1 MPNYCTNKVEISGK
15 PETVKEL
22 LAFIKSPASDID
34 FSKVIPYPEE
44 YASMD
49 AEKSDSGY
57 NAGGYG
63 WCIENWGTKWNAI
76 EPDVDDFAGNAQLDF
91 DTAWS
96 PCQPVIAKLAELYP
110 TLSFKH
116 SYEES
121 GMNFSGFDTYEN
133 GTLKIHQ
140 EGDYD
145 AYPVYEHDHEEDEDE

>member
-22 LAFIKSPASDID
+22 LAFIKSPESDID
-34 FSKVIPYPEE
+34 FSKVIPYP
-44 YASMD
+44 D
-49 AEKSDSGY
+49 
-57 NAGGYG
+57 
-63 WCIENWGTKWNAI
+63 WGTKWNAI

-116 SYEES
+116 SFEES
-121 GMNFSGFDTYEN
+121 GANMSGFDTYEN